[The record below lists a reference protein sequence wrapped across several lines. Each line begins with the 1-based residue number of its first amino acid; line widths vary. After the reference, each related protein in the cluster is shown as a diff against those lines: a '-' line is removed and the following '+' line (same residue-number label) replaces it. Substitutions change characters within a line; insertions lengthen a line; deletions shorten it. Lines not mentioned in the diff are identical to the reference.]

1 MRIKKIVLV
10 GWVALMLASVSAY
23 ADELDVKPITP
34 MGGEVMPSMSLVFGK
49 PMALSN
55 CAGVC
60 STKPGMDVDIRWM
73 KRSWF
78 DRPENSF
85 ELHTS
90 AGVRYSTFPVT
101 VNGNVSQ
108 FDSESISVGFHVR
121 HRALPSLELALRA
134 DVFGM
139 STLRSDNAPRQI
151 DFASAGD
158 ISLAYDVTP
167 AFQIS
172 LGLANRLVPS
182 ASSNT
187 PNLNTVNLGFAWTP
201 KRSDH
206 RHRDFIDYMMQ

>member
-1 MRIKKIVLV
+1 MRTVKNVLGGCLV
-10 GWVALMLASVSAY
+10 LMLVAVSAH
-23 ADELDVKPITP
+23 ADELGVKPVTP
-34 MGGEVMPSMSLVFGK
+34 IGGDVMPSMEIILGK
-49 PMALSN
+49 PMSIAN
-55 CAGVC
+55 CAGAC
-60 STKPGMDVDIRWM
+60 SAQPGLDVDIRWM

-78 DRPENSF
+78 EQPENSF

-139 STLRSDNAPRQI
+139 ATLRSDNAPRQI

-187 PNLNTVNLGFAWTP
+187 LNLNTVNLGFAWTP
-201 KRSDH
+201 KRK
-206 RHRDFIDYMMQ
+206 